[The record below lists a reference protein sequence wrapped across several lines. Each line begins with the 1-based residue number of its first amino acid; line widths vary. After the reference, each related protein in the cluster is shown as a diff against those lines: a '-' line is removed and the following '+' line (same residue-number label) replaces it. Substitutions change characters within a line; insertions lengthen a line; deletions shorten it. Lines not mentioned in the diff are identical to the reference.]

1 MFIRVVLALLASAV
15 SSSVAELRGPARE
28 CLHPHKC
35 KGNFVDSYKM
45 SSLEGC
51 IRACNDNADCRF
63 YTLERESG
71 ICVLYED
78 CQSTLFC
85 ESCASGEKYCSGG
98 YDGEEN

>member
-1 MFIRVVLALLASAV
+1 MFKRLYLLVLSLLV
-15 SSSVAELRGPARE
+15 SSSASKIGAPVTE
-28 CLHPHKC
+28 CLNPHKC

-71 ICVLYED
+71 HCVLYED
-78 CQSTLFC
+78 CSDTIDC
-85 ESCASGEKYCSGG
+85 DTCASGKKYCSGG
-98 YDGEEN
+98 NNGK